1 MENKDFNKLEE
12 EHTIIIG
19 GTRYIVSSF
28 TNKNLI
34 KTADQLLMEL
44 IDKEIREENGK
55 ITNENE

>member
-28 TNKNLI
+28 TNKNSI
-34 KTADQLLMEL
+34 KTAEQLLMEL